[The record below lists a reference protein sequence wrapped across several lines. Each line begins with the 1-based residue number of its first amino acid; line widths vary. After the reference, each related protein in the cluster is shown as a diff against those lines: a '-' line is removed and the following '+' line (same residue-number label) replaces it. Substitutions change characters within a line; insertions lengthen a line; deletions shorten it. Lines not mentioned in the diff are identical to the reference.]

1 MLVETYMNTDEL
13 FSLLKDRRTVRL
25 YQKKQIPKV
34 LIEKIIDAGIWAS
47 SLHGFQPWKFF
58 VIRKEEAIKTIAE
71 EAFNRSKKLYAGY
84 NFILRS
90 TAETIANAPTV
101 IVIYNKGLVQK
112 KMNKMGGTYRKC
124 AKISE
129 VQAIS
134 GAVQNMILMAHALGL
149 GSCWLVFPIFC
160 EKAINKLLGFDGQ
173 MVAMLTLGYPAE
185 TGVRSARKP
194 IDETAGYVE

>member
-1 MLVETYMNTDEL
+1 MDTGEL

-25 YQKKQIPKV
+25 YQKKQIPRALV
-34 LIEKIIDAGIWAS
+34 EKIIDAGRWAS

-58 VIRKEEAIKTIAE
+58 VVRKEETIKAIAGD
-71 EAFNRSKKLYAGY
+71 AFNRSKKLYAGY

-90 TAETIANAPTV
+90 TGETIANAPTV
-101 IVIYNKGLVQK
+101 IVIYDKGLIQK

-134 GAVQNMILMAHALGL
+134 GAIQNMILMAHALGVV
-149 GSCWLVFPIFC
+149 SCWLVFPIFC
-160 EKAINKLLGFDGQ
+160 EKAVNKLLGFDGQ
-173 MVAMLTLGYPAE
+173 MIAMLTLGYPAE
-185 TGVRSARKP
+185 AGVRSARKP
-194 IDETAGYVE
+194 IDETVGYVE